1 MSSSSLNLLPNYK
14 SQDANIQT
22 SCFSPN
28 AQSNRQSPVSSSL
41 HMVIDDLQKQMR
53 VLSDRLDQV
62 SPIPSCTPLVRSVP
76 VLIDSRPSSTQSIR
90 YEQPS
95 DKLSEEF
102 LRAEVQYLRLKSA
115 LELRSR
121 TTNNNRQ
128 VHNSTNPPLQS
139 SGEPCQSIPSSS
151 LPFHSTTTT
160 NNLLTSPTHPSSSA
174 FEPINK
180 ASSPMSTTTTPPVV
194 VQPLVSRHSML
205 TPNVT
210 MTINNN
216 LPTFKG
222 LAHERPIQFIND
234 FEIRASALVGN
245 NDSSLLQT
253 IQQSLSDG
261 ALIWFG
267 QLQKSSDRITTW
279 SDFKTRFYERY
290 HTPTK
295 VQTLRT
301 ELRLLFQGDSEST
314 LDYFDRLKA
323 LMNEIDPDGSDNWLK
338 HKFIQKLR
346 SDIRTRL
353 DIDVHLPVRDIVR
366 KAQLIESNIEQQK
379 VDEKLKLAVKQEKK
393 NMTNLITNNLSLS
406 SNHRQQ
412 SPVISPTQSSI
423 DNNNNYH
430 SPTRYRR
437 EFDNNLYHNNSS
449 NNHHFMNRM
458 NQQTVSY
465 RNHNNNHH
473 QNNNNRID
481 VHRNTSSNHQR
492 RDVPNDYSQ
501 SNSTN
506 HQQSNSY
513 IHPYQSSS
521 ANSNNTY
528 RSSTNR
534 KTRWWCPHC
543 QRPGHSWERCP
554 HNPDGVNYRPNYSSN
569 HPSSSTT
576 TNLSQP
582 SSRSPP
588 FHHNISQSENRSGR

>member
-1 MSSSSLNLLPNYK
+1 MSSSPPRLLQRTNA
-14 SQDANIQT
+14 QDDITQALR
-22 SCFSPN
+22 SPPN
-28 AQSNRQSPVSSSL
+28 AQSNRQSPVSPLL
-41 HMVIDDLQKQMR
+41 HTVIDDLQKQIR

-62 SPIPSCTPLVRSVP
+62 TSLPTPLVQSVSAH
-76 VLIDSRPSSTQSIR
+76 IETRPSSTQSIH

-95 DKLSEEF
+95 DMLSEEF

-121 TTNNNRQ
+121 TNNNNRP
-128 VHNSTNPPLQS
+128 VHHSINPPLQS
-139 SGEPCQSIPSSS
+139 SGEPCQSIPSSLS
-151 LPFHSTTTT
+151 LPFHSTTT
-160 NNLLTSPTHPSSSA
+160 NNLSTSPAYPSSSA

-180 ASSPMSTTTTPPVV
+180 TSSTISTSATPPVI
-194 VQPLVSRHSML
+194 VQPLIPRPSIPTS
-205 TPNVT
+205 NVT

-222 LAHERPIQFIND
+222 LANERLIQFIND
-234 FEIRASALVGN
+234 FELRASALVGN
-245 NDSSLLQT
+245 TDSSLLQT

-261 ALIWFG
+261 ALIWFA

-279 SDFKTRFYERY
+279 SDFKVRFYERY
-290 HTPTK
+290 HTSIK
-295 VQTLRT
+295 IQNLRT
-301 ELRLLFQGDSEST
+301 ELRLLFQGDNEST

-323 LMNEIDPDGSDNWLK
+323 LMYEIDPDGSDNWLK

-393 NMTNLITNNLSLS
+393 NMTNLITNNLSIS
-406 SNHRQQ
+406 SNHRQP
-412 SPVISPTQSSI
+412 SPVITHTQSSI
-423 DNNNNYH
+423 DNNNNSNNYH
-430 SPTRYRR
+430 SSTRYRR
-437 EFDNNLYHNNSS
+437 DFDDSLHNNNSS
-449 NNHHFMNRM
+449 TDHHFMNRM
-458 NQQTVSY
+458 NQQTVNY
-465 RNHNNNHH
+465 HNNNNHH
-473 QNNNNRID
+473 QNTNNRID
-481 VHRNTSSNHQR
+481 VHRNTSNNQR
-492 RDVPNDYSQ
+492 RGFSNNYSP

-513 IHPYQSSS
+513 IHPHQSSS
-521 ANSNNTY
+521 TNSNNTY

-543 QRPGHSWERCP
+543 QRSGHSWERCP
-554 HNPDGVNYRPNYSSN
+554 HNPDGVNYRQNSSSN

-576 TNLSQP
+576 THPSQS
-582 SSRSPP
+582 SSRSPS
-588 FHHNISQSENRSGR
+588 FHHNNSQPENWSGR